1 MQSAAPESYH
11 YMQLPREVIVGRD
24 VLDRAGEVSERLGFH
39 GSMLI
44 VSGPVTYPLAGV
56 RVAKSAARSGFK
68 VEHIIVKES
77 SEKSLNAIADSVK
90 KTRSNLVFGLGGGKD
105 IDLAKLA
112 SSKSNIP
119 FLSIPTAAS
128 HDGIASPYASIKGA
142 GKPYSVRAQAPSAI
156 LADVE
161 AIARSPY
168 RLLAAGC
175 GDIVAKYTAVRDWQ
189 LAHKLKNEY
198 YGDYAAELALM
209 GAELV
214 TKNAAE
220 IVDRRIGGVRTV
232 VEALISCG
240 VAMSIAGSSRPCSGS
255 EHLFSHALDIVA
267 GETSLHGERA
277 GVGAILCSYLQGA
290 DWESIRSFLREI
302 RAPVT
307 ARQLKVSGSQVV
319 EALMMAHSLRP
330 DRYTILGETGIAE
343 PSAEKAARATGVI
356 D

>member
-1 MQSAAPESYH
+1 
-11 YMQLPREVIVGRD
+11 MQLPREVIVGRN
-24 VLDRAGEVSERLGFH
+24 VLDRAGEVSQRLGFH
-39 GSMLI
+39 GTILI

-56 RVAKSAARSGFK
+56 RVAKSAAKSGFK

-77 SEKSLNAIADSVK
+77 TESSLGEIVRSVEMTK
-90 KTRSNLVFGLGGGKD
+90 SNLVFGLGGGKD

-112 SSKSNIP
+112 SAKHNVP

-142 GKPYSVRAQAPSAI
+142 SKPYSIRAQAPSAI
-156 LADVE
+156 LTDVE
-161 AIARSPY
+161 AIANSPY

-175 GDIVAKYTAVRDWQ
+175 GDVVAKYTAVRDWQ

-209 GAELV
+209 SAKLV
-214 TKNAAE
+214 TKNAQE
-220 IVDRRIGGVRTV
+220 IVHRRIGGVRTV

-255 EHLFSHALDIVA
+255 EHLFSHALDIIA

-277 GVGAILCSYLQGA
+277 GVGAILCSYLQGG
-290 DWESIRSFLREI
+290 DWESIRSFLEEI

-307 ARQLKVSGSQVV
+307 SKGLKVSEEQVV
-319 EALMMAHSLRP
+319 KALMMAHTLRP

-343 PSAEKAARATGVI
+343 PAAEKAAKATGVVN
-356 D
+356 